1 MDGGV
6 GRGWFGGGCEGEFDG
21 VAEDVEDVD
30 GERWLVVGHLLAGFL
45 VSQGFFGHDGDG
57 PSPITS
63 KGGRF
68 EFSTIGLYVRFLI
81 VLPDSPDS
89 IEFAQFSVSRR
100 VHALSSSI
108 P

>member
-57 PSPITS
+57 PSTDHVQ
-63 KGGRF
+63 RW
-68 EFSTIGLYVRFLI
+68 EVRVLDNWI
-81 VLPDSPDS
+81 VCAIFASFAASP
-89 IEFAQFSVSRR
+89 
-100 VHALSSSI
+100 
-108 P
+108 